1 MRRVAPMLFS
11 FNVMQT
17 KLSCGQ
23 KPKVCPMKLR
33 TSDGVV
39 IVSFS
44 MIPCCPFT
52 LWCCRLFLRSL
63 VVGVILVGDHP
74 LGRGT
79 GVQLGEPAPGR
90 KLHPQ
95 AMLTGLIKKFS
106 VPGSAR

>member
-1 MRRVAPMLFS
+1 MLFS
-11 FNVMQT
+11 FRVMQT
-17 KLSCGQ
+17 RLSCGQ
-23 KPKVCPMKLR
+23 KPRVWPMKLR
-33 TSDGVV
+33 TSDGVDRELFHDPV
-39 IVSFS
+39 F
-44 MIPCCPFT
+44 PFT